1 MGARIWGNRRIIKFS
16 LDCRLEYFKRFNICC
31 PEMATEIYA
40 ARCMLYDVFEKIDN
54 GEEVRGASSMVKV
67 FSSEVANRVADKAV
81 QIFWGH
87 GLMKGHPVEKM
98 YRDIRMFRILMGTTE
113 VQKR

>member
-1 MGARIWGNRRIIKFS
+1 
-16 LDCRLEYFKRFNICC
+16 
-31 PEMATEIYA
+31 
-40 ARCMLYDVFEKIDN
+40 
-54 GEEVRGASSMVKV
+54 MVKV

-98 YRDIRMFRILMGTTE
+98 YRDIRMFRILMGQRKSKKGDCNRIAKKIRNEGEFTLFE
-113 VQKR
+113 YSGKERHV